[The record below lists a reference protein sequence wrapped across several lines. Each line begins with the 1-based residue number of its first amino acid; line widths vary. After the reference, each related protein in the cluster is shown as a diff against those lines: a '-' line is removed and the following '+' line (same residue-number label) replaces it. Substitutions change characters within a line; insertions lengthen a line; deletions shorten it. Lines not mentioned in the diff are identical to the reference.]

1 MNRHTMFA
9 TVLCLCAAV
18 VSADVKAVPADPAQ
32 RQGGLTSTK
41 PPATIQAQ
49 VAGKITWKGNVNLNP
64 GSGDACGH
72 FKVSVLEPTPA
83 PPKTGGISIPGNKD
97 LGISAKGLGNIKQG
111 RCSFV
116 IGKGV
121 PEGTPVVLVASYEG
135 AMGAGKADKR
145 SGSTAPF
152 TLGKGK
158 ASQDIVVEF
167 TQIQ

>member
-1 MNRHTMFA
+1 MNRDLMFA
-9 TVLCLCAAV
+9 TVICLGTAAGLL
-18 VSADVKAVPADPAQ
+18 AEVKPSPQAHA
-32 RQGGLTSTK
+32 RT
-41 PPATIQAQ
+41 PATIQAQ
-49 VAGKITWKGNVNLNP
+49 VTGKITWKGNVALNP
-64 GSGDACGH
+64 GSGDACAN

-83 PPKTGGISIPGNKD
+83 APSSGGISIPGSKD

-121 PEGTPVVLVASYEG
+121 PEGKPVILAASYDG

-152 TLGKGK
+152 TVANGK